1 MNCQFF
7 PSTEFR
13 YCTGLSPVIFLKKR
27 LKEDWSSNPRMSAI
41 SFELLLL
48 YKRSRLASA
57 STRSW
62 MTRRGDGNLQEEKM
76 FERVLGDLCKSEQR
90 FFVRIHFSLSL
101 FSSIYIRIFLLA
113 NSVECLINRY
123 STEFVPSLYQIYTE
137 VSISKKYIKEF

>member
-1 MNCQFF
+1 MADSKQKSQPQALEEN
-7 PSTEFR
+7 
-13 YCTGLSPVIFLKKR
+13 YSPADEKKR

-76 FERVLGDLCKSEQR
+76 FERVLGDLCNKS
-90 FFVRIHFSLSL
+90 
-101 FSSIYIRIFLLA
+101 A
-113 NSVECLINRY
+113 
-123 STEFVPSLYQIYTE
+123 
-137 VSISKKYIKEF
+137 